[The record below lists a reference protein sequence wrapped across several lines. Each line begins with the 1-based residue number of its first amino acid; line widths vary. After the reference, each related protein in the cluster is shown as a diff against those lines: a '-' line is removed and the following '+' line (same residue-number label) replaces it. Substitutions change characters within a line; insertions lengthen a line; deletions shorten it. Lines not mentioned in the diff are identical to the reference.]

1 MRINHS
7 SVPIAALLSLTVLR
21 IKSFTNP
28 GVILMSPNAVPNAV
42 KKGSQS
48 ATETVAITIDRVRS
62 FLQYAQIVAVKLKY
76 RLSPVRT
83 DQCIAAIATV
93 K

>member
-1 MRINHS
+1 MTNHS
-7 SVPIAALLSLTVLR
+7 SVPIVALLSLTALR
-21 IKSFTNP
+21 IKSFTKP
-28 GVILMSPNAVPNAV
+28 RVILMSQNAVPNAV

-48 ATETVAITIDRVRS
+48 ATETVATMIDRVRC
-62 FLQYAQIVAVKLKY
+62 FLQYAQIVAMKLKY

-83 DQCIAAIATV
+83 DQCIAVIATV

>member
-1 MRINHS
+1 MRTNHS
-7 SVPIAALLSLTVLR
+7 SVPIVALLSRTALR

-28 GVILMSPNAVPNAV
+28 GVIPMSQNAVPNAV

-48 ATETVAITIDRVRS
+48 ATETVAIAIDRVRC
-62 FLQYAQIVAVKLKY
+62 FLQYAQIVVVKLKY
-76 RLSPVRT
+76 RLSPVRA